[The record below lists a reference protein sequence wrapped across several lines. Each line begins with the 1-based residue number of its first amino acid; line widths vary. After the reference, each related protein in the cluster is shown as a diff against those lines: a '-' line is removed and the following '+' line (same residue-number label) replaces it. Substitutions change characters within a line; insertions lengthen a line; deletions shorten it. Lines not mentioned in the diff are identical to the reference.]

1 MMSMRTPLA
10 LGTALSLGA
19 VAAIAS
25 QDPGPA
31 TFPRLSARYPL
42 ASYLALATAPFGN
55 GWELLA
61 LVALIY
67 AACLFAWG
75 LRDARRS
82 DRGKGPE

>member
-1 MMSMRTPLA
+1 MMSMRAPLA
-10 LGTALSLGA
+10 AGAVLSLGA

-31 TFPRLSARYPL
+31 PVLHLSARHPL
-42 ASYLALATAPFGN
+42 GSYLALAAAPFGN
-55 GWELLA
+55 GWELFA

-75 LRDARRS
+75 LRDAHRDDRR
-82 DRGKGPE
+82 REP